1 MEFNKENRNIRYRLE
16 TCFARQPRCQSFH
29 FINHSVTSET
39 DNEKV
44 HVQTGDHRFKM
55 EKCFQLIR
63 DGGRIDG
70 ASRLDAIGKRV
81 HGRRESFGS
90 NFEMVRRRVSSRSIA
105 RSHVHHY
112 RITRCFAAQF
122 RNRAVPL
129 RWILSRYYARIV
141 ARALPVSRLWLFA
154 AKHVCP
160 ESPNFYC

>member
-1 MEFNKENRNIRYRLE
+1 
-16 TCFARQPRCQSFH
+16 
-29 FINHSVTSET
+29 
-39 DNEKV
+39 
-44 HVQTGDHRFKM
+44 M
-55 EKCFQLIR
+55 EKCLQLIR
-63 DGGRIDG
+63 DGRRIDG

-129 RWILSRYYARIV
+129 R
-141 ARALPVSRLWLFA
+141 
-154 AKHVCP
+154 
-160 ESPNFYC
+160 